1 MKKILNPFHYLSGER
16 CAAYGAIV
24 MILSIIL
31 TWQGDMILAAPLS
44 ISFGSIALWRTT
56 LRFLVAWGLFALL
69 LYLWAL
75 LFSKS
80 KIRAVDLLGMNL
92 FARSIPLAV
101 MLLLSLW
108 MAPLMRPLMPLL
120 EMGTIPLDQ
129 MMGVMMRPRM
139 IVAGL
144 LSALA
149 LVWYFVWCWRAYTL
163 SANLKG
169 FKAVSGFILAYL
181 LAEFLVVKLFQLL

>member
-1 MKKILNPFHYLSGER
+1 MKKILNPFLYLSGER

-31 TWQGDMILAAPLS
+31 AWQSDMILAAPLS
-44 ISFGSIALWRTT
+44 ISYGSIALWRTT
-56 LRFLVAWGLFALL
+56 LRFFVAWGIFALL

-80 KIRAVDLLGMNL
+80 KIRAVDLVGMNL

-108 MAPLMRPLMPLL
+108 MAPLMRALMPQL
-120 EMGTIPLDQ
+120 ELGVLPMDQ
-129 MMGVMMRPRM
+129 FTEMMMRPRM

-144 LSALA
+144 LSVLA
-149 LVWYFVWCWRAYTL
+149 LVWYFVWSWRAYTL
-163 SANLKG
+163 SANLKS
-169 FKAVSGFILAYL
+169 FKAAAGFILAYL
-181 LAEFLVVKLFQLL
+181 LTEFLVVKLFVLL